1 MNTEAQ
7 KPHVTLRCARAA
19 VFIFLAIFSGLF
31 IYCVTFR
38 LTYPFE
44 LEWIEG
50 EMVCHGLRLAEWQ
63 PIYAAPSTSFVAEI
77 YPPVYYLL
85 TALLYRLFDTIN
97 FTIPRIISLLS
108 CLGILILLYRIAIKE
123 GGDKSIGLLTC
134 GFFLSFYEI
143 HGTWYDLAR
152 VDMLLFVFLLAGC
165 YVLAYGTRTTFS
177 TIFSALLLV
186 LACYTKQS
194 GLCFLPCAALYL
206 FFKDRQQSF
215 IFTGVV
221 SLLLLSVFFILQ
233 YASDGWFGTY
243 VLFNP
248 LGHKQLVTKPL
259 SELQFRLL
267 FEMRDKLITE
277 MRYEIFYK
285 LPIFFTMVL
294 AFLVHRLVALTRSTH
309 FTIWEWTAVG
319 AVVSYFSIRPYPG
332 SERNDFIYL
341 TLWGCILLGLLLIKL
356 KKAVTDDT
364 RQSTQ
369 TVVYLLLALQLC
381 LQLYNPKPLIPNKED
396 IKKGAE
402 FIAMVGDLPGEVYIP
417 YHSFYAV
424 MAGKKMIFNG
434 GAYWAYQ
441 ILAKER
447 FKPEELMDKIRKQA
461 FSAIIIDGLGY
472 LCAKGEPVP
481 VDNVKLL
488 LTSGDELS
496 QVVAEHYTI
505 AGKIPYSTD
514 NEFRN
519 VAGFRIRPEII
530 LKPKSSPP

>member
-1 MNTEAQ
+1 MKTAAHQ
-7 KPHVTLRCARAA
+7 PSVTLRCTSAA
-19 VFIFLAIFSGLF
+19 VFILLAIFSGLF
-31 IYCVTFR
+31 IYCVSFR

-50 EMVCHGLRLAEWQ
+50 EMVCHGLRLAERQ
-63 PIYAAPSTSFVAEI
+63 PIYAPPSTSFVAEI
-77 YPPVYYLL
+77 YPPVYYLA

-108 CLGILILLYRIAIKE
+108 CLGILILLYRIAGKE
-123 GGDKSIGLLTC
+123 GGGKSIGLLIC

-152 VDMLLFVFLLAGC
+152 VDMLLFVLLLAGC
-165 YVLAYGTRTTFS
+165 YVLAYGNGTTRA
-177 TIFSALLLV
+177 TIVSALLLV

-194 GLCFLPCAALYL
+194 GLCFLPCAAAYL
-206 FFKDRQQSF
+206 FFKDRKQAV

-221 SLLLLSVFFILQ
+221 SVLLLGVFVMLQ
-233 YASDGWFGTY
+233 YVSDGWFGTY

-248 LGHKQLVTKPL
+248 LRHKQMVTKPL

-267 FEMRDKLITE
+267 FEMRDKLIAE
-277 MRYEIFYK
+277 MRYEIWYK
-285 LPIFFTMVL
+285 LPIFFTIVL
-294 AFLVHRLVALTRSTH
+294 AFLTHRIVAITRRTQV
-309 FTIWEWTAVG
+309 TIWEWTAAG
-319 AVVSYFSIRPYPG
+319 AVASYFSVRPYPG

-356 KKAVTDDT
+356 TKPGVDDARGSKK
-364 RQSTQ
+364 ST
-369 TVVYLLLALQLC
+369 VYVLLAVQLC
-381 LQLYNPKPLIPNKED
+381 LQFYNPQPLIPTRED
-396 IKKGAE
+396 VQKGAA
-402 FIAMVGDLPGEVYIP
+402 FIAQVSAMPGEVYIP
-417 YHSFYAV
+417 YHSFYAI
-424 MAGKKMIFNG
+424 MAGKQMIFNG

-441 ILAKER
+441 MLTAEQ
-447 FKPEELMDKIRKQA
+447 FKPEELMEKIRKKT
-461 FSAIIIDGLGY
+461 FTAIIIDGLGY

-496 QVVAEHYTI
+496 AVVADHYTVV
-505 AGKIPYSTD
+505 GQIPYNTD
-514 NEFRN
+514 TEFRT

-530 LKPKSSPP
+530 LKPKGSPP